1 MPGSSAASLG
11 EAFRLLEGFVNEGL
25 FPGGVLHVTRRGA
38 TVGLHA
44 VGLARR
50 EPPVKADPGMIFP
63 LFSMTKP
70 LVATL
75 VLRAV
80 DDGTLALDDPVARFL
95 PGFEAHGKGG
105 ITLRHLLTHSAGIPI
120 SPGPDILRFS
130 SSTAFAATLHDLVP
144 DTPAG
149 TRAVY
154 HGQTAFALLAAVYE
168 RATAI
173 PLSQALRQQVFE
185 PLEMKS
191 TYLPLPPGVEP
202 RVALVYAHPS
212 DREDERWA
220 QAVNGPIFRAAGH
233 PAGGAYGTAE
243 DLGRFLR
250 CWLGEG
256 ALGPRRLLRVETARE
271 ALRVQLPGVREG
283 LPLWPGMPPGLRD
296 VDLGPTNWGLGWR
309 LRGVPAEPL
318 FGFSAASPRAFG
330 HAGLSCVLCWADPEG
345 ALTFVMLTNGTLP
358 MTPALR
364 VRTRLSRAVVEAFA

>member
-1 MPGSSAASLG
+1 MPRSSAASLG

-25 FPGGVLHVTRRGA
+25 FPGGVLHVTRRG
-38 TVGLHA
+38 TPVGLHA

-50 EPPVKADPGMIFP
+50 EPHAKADPTTIFP

-75 VLRAV
+75 VLCAV
-80 DDGTLALDDPVARFL
+80 DDGTLALDEPVARFL

-105 ITLRHLLTHSAGIPI
+105 ITLRHLLTHSAGIPV
-120 SPGPDILRFS
+120 SPGPDLLCFS
-130 SSTAFAATLHDLVP
+130 SSTAFSQTLHALAP

-154 HGQTAFALLAAVYE
+154 HGQTAFALLGAVFE
-168 RATAI
+168 RAAAT
-173 PLSQALRQQVFE
+173 PLPQALRERVLE
-185 PLEMKS
+185 PLEMRS
-191 TYLPLPPGVEP
+191 TYLPLPPEVEP
-202 RVALVYAHPS
+202 RVALVYTHPS

-220 QAVNGPIFRAAGH
+220 EAVNGPIFRAAGH

-256 ALGPRRLLRVETARE
+256 ALGSRRLLRVETARQ
-271 ALRVQLPGVREG
+271 ALRIQLPGVREG
-283 LPLWPGMPPGLRD
+283 VPLWPGMPPGLRD
-296 VDLGPTNWGLGWR
+296 VELGPTTWGLGWR
-309 LRGVPAEPL
+309 LRGEPPEPL

-330 HAGLSCVLCWADPEG
+330 HAGLSCVLCWADPER
-345 ALTFVMLTNGTLP
+345 ALTFVLLTNGTLP

-364 VRTRLSRAVVEAFA
+364 VRTQLSRAVVEAFA